1 MGKAPTRIPKK
12 TNSID
17 KKNRILDAGYYLVC
31 ENGYESL
38 TTPQIA
44 NKAEVSVGT
53 LYAYFSDKKAVML
66 EALEIFSKPILFPIY
81 EIIEKTEIKDNNI
94 EPAIKKFLKTT
105 YDFRK
110 MTRRSYENIIG
121 MIHSDEDFLKIY
133 VEMEQQYNKD
143 IVEWFEKNG
152 ISKENLNEKVFIIN
166 KLINSYADV
175 STYNSNADIDID
187 KLSNSIIEII
197 NSLF

>member
-31 ENGYESL
+31 ENGYESI

-44 NKAEVSVGT
+44 HKAEVSVGT

-66 EALEIFSKPILFPIY
+66 EALSMFSKPILFPIY
-81 EIIEKTEIKDNNI
+81 EILEKTEIKDNNI
-94 EPAIKKFLKTT
+94 ESAIKKFLKTT

-110 MTRRSYENIIG
+110 MTRRSYENLIG

-133 VEMEQQYNKD
+133 VDMEEEYNKD
-143 IVEWFEKNG
+143 IVAWFERNG
-152 ISKENLNEKVFIIN
+152 ISQENLNEKVFIIN
-166 KLINSYADV
+166 KLINSYADI
-175 STYNSNADIDID
+175 STYTSNADIDVD
-187 KLSNSIIEII
+187 KLNNSILEII
-197 NSLF
+197 KNLF

>member
-105 YDFRK
+105 
-110 MTRRSYENIIG
+110 
-121 MIHSDEDFLKIY
+121 
-133 VEMEQQYNKD
+133 
-143 IVEWFEKNG
+143 
-152 ISKENLNEKVFIIN
+152 
-166 KLINSYADV
+166 
-175 STYNSNADIDID
+175 
-187 KLSNSIIEII
+187 
-197 NSLF
+197 

>member
-31 ENGYESL
+31 ENGYESI

-44 NKAEVSVGT
+44 HKAAVSVGT

-66 EALEIFSKPILFPIY
+66 EALSMFSKPILFPIY
-81 EIIEKTEIKDNNI
+81 EILEKTEIKDNNI
-94 EPAIKKFLKTT
+94 ESAIKKFLKTT

-110 MTRRSYENIIG
+110 MTRRSYENLIG

-133 VEMEQQYNKD
+133 VDMEEEYNKD
-143 IVEWFEKNG
+143 IVAWFERNG
-152 ISKENLNEKVFIIN
+152 ISQENLNEKVFIIN
-166 KLINSYADV
+166 KLINSYADI
-175 STYNSNADIDID
+175 STYTSNADIDVD
-187 KLSNSIIEII
+187 KLNNSILEII
-197 NSLF
+197 KNLF

>member
-31 ENGYESL
+31 ENGYESI

-44 NKAEVSVGT
+44 HKAEVSVGT

-66 EALEIFSKPILFPIY
+66 EALSMFSKPIIFPIY
-81 EIIEKTEIKDNNI
+81 EILEKTEIKDNNI
-94 EPAIKKFLKTT
+94 ESAIKKFLKTT

-110 MTRRSYENIIG
+110 MTRRSYENLIG

-133 VEMEQQYNKD
+133 VDMEEEYNKD
-143 IVEWFEKNG
+143 IVAWFERNG
-152 ISKENLNEKVFIIN
+152 ISQENLNEKVFIIN
-166 KLINSYADV
+166 KLINSYADI
-175 STYNSNADIDID
+175 STYTSNADIDVD
-187 KLSNSIIEII
+187 KLNNSILEII
-197 NSLF
+197 KNLF